1 MGMRTRALLLVLVA
15 AVLAFC
21 GWSWLALRRG
31 FSAREKPSVLETF
44 VAGRVRLLGIP
55 AQGRRAVNPVAA
67 SAEVLGRA
75 RAHFADH
82 CATCHA
88 NDGSG
93 ETGIGRNLYPKAPD
107 MRLRATQSLSD
118 GQIFWIIKNGV
129 RLTGMPAWGANTKE
143 DDRVTW
149 ELLHFIRHLPRLTPE
164 ELAEMRSLNPKS
176 RDEYEAEEA
185 ERRFLEND
193 SSSDRTGSTK
203 AHGPSPGHQ
212 MNAPIPKERK

>member
-1 MGMRTRALLLVLVA
+1 MGMRTRGLLLVLA
-15 AVLAFC
+15 AALLALGGGC
-21 GWSWLALRRG
+21 WLALRCG
-31 FSAREKPSVLETF
+31 FSARERPSALETF
-44 VAGRVRLLGIP
+44 VAGRVRLLGVP
-55 AQGRRAVNPVAA
+55 ARERRTVNPVAA

-93 ETGIGRNLYPKAPD
+93 ETAIGRNLYPKAPD
-107 MRLRATQSLSD
+107 MRQQATQSLSD

-129 RLTGMPAWGANTKE
+129 RLTGMAAWGADTKA

-149 ELLHFIRHLPRLTPE
+149 ELVHFIRHLPRLTPE
-164 ELAEMRSLNPKS
+164 EFAEMRGLNPKS
-176 RDEYEAEEA
+176 REEYEAEEA

-193 SSSDRTGSTK
+193 SSSNETGSTK
-203 AHGPSPGHQ
+203 PHGLSAGHQ
-212 MNAPIPKERK
+212 N